1 MPERNPT
8 ESSPHVKLS
17 FVRFGDGLPSK
28 APNGRTVILRAP
40 RINLWS
46 GAVMVVIYVA
56 IAGSLAST
64 SVGLHPMAAAAI
76 ALPFLVAALWVLQR
90 PFARLE
96 LHDRDL
102 IERTVLTGRRIA
114 SLDEIVSVRIT
125 SRRAWW
131 DGLKL
136 FWTRYE
142 FLDFELTSGERI
154 ETRRYWRYEADPV
167 LGSDVTR
174 AADELRSHLSETAQA
189 TPSC

>member
-1 MPERNPT
+1 
-8 ESSPHVKLS
+8 
-17 FVRFGDGLPSK
+17 
-28 APNGRTVILRAP
+28 
-40 RINLWS
+40 
-46 GAVMVVIYVA
+46 MVVIYVA
-56 IAGSLAST
+56 IASSLASR
-64 SVGLHPMAAAAI
+64 SVGLYPMAAAAI
-76 ALPFLVAALWVLQR
+76 ALPILVAALWVLQR

-102 IERTVLTGRRIA
+102 IERTMLKGRRIA
-114 SLDEIVSVRIT
+114 SLDEIVSVRIA

-142 FLDFELTSGERI
+142 FLDLELTSGEHI

-174 AADELRSHLSETAQA
+174 AADELRSHLSEAAQA